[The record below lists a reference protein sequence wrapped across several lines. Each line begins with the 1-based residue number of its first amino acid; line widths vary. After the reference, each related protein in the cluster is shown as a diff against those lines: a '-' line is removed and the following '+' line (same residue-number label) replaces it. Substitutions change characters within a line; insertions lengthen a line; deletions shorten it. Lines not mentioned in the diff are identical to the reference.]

1 MPKPKV
7 ARADLKPGEFL
18 CQHCTAKCCRYFAL
32 PLETPNVRNDFD
44 YFRWYLIH
52 GRVSIFV
59 DDDTWYLMVHN
70 DCDHLQEDHRCG
82 IYQDRPQI
90 CRDYTTDDCE
100 YDGDNNYDMLF
111 ECPEQIV
118 EYAEAFLPQAR
129 RAKVTGR
136 QPKLSLPILSAVPES
151 VRSA

>member
-1 MPKPKV
+1 M
-7 ARADLKPGEFL
+7 AIWGHFGGLAHESRSADTATHGGETRAWGDPRG
-18 CQHCTAKCCRYFAL
+18 ASR
-32 PLETPNVRNDFD
+32 R
-44 YFRWYLIH
+44 
-52 GRVSIFV
+52 
-59 DDDTWYLMVHN
+59 
-70 DCDHLQEDHRCG
+70 
-82 IYQDRPQI
+82 
-90 CRDYTTDDCE
+90 
-100 YDGDNNYDMLF
+100 GDNNYDMLF